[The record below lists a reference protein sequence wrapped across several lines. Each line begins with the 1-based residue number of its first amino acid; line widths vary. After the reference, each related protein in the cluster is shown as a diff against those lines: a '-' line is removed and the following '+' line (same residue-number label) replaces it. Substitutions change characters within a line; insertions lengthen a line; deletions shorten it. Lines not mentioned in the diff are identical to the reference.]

1 VSRQF
6 LVSAP
11 SVAEIHPFFNN
22 RLKLHLTPK
31 EPEEVMVSRERVAN
45 FKTWM
50 GK

>member
-22 RLKLHLTPK
+22 RLKLHLTPEDNAPK
-31 EPEEVMVSRERVAN
+31 
-45 FKTWM
+45 
-50 GK
+50 